1 MASKLATRLAEK
13 IERDCDIRC
22 NPETFERTYAGKNQ
36 KAAGSFVWTMFPSD
50 GQSWFI
56 GSVER
61 ASELVKNKYYL
72 SIDED
77 GYVWGELYE

>member
-1 MASKLATRLAEK
+1 MAGKLAIRLAKK

-22 NPETFERTYAGKNQ
+22 DPETFERTYAGKNQ
-36 KAAGSFVWTMFPSD
+36 KAAGSFVWTMFLSD

-56 GSVER
+56 GSVEM

-77 GYVWGELYE
+77 GCMWGELYE